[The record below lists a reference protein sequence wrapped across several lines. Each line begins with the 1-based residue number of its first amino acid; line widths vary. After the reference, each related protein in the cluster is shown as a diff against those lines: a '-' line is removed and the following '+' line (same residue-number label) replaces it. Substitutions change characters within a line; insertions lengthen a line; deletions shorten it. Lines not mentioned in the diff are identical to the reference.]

1 MLEKYKFPEYYQAL
15 MGCVD
20 QYIEQHPLLKNIANF
35 SILESPI
42 VQRYLPGGG
51 YKLEHFERTGMATA
65 ARKLTWMTYLNDVND
80 GGGTHFTYQNETIN
94 ARKGRTLIWPTD
106 FTHSHHGVVSETE

>member
-1 MLEKYKFPEYYQAL
+1 
-15 MGCVD
+15 
-20 QYIEQHPLLKNIANF
+20 
-35 SILESPI
+35 
-42 VQRYLPGGG
+42 
-51 YKLEHFERTGMATA
+51 
-65 ARKLTWMTYLNDVND
+65 MTYLNDVND